1 MCVLRLSKSL
11 RCFDEDLEILFKYIL
26 GNTESV
32 GRFSVLDAVR
42 QSSLRRICTWERER
56 AVCLTVCGVQ
66 PTSRRAA
73 AAGGCC
79 AGAVRHLPAETEASR
94 LLFAPGFDLA
104 LMCFR
109 RNERGLWIWSLCCNP
124 KPFLW
129 LCFFFFNHTYT
140 ILRYTH
146 TKFYSFKSTLPW
158 LSSIKKHVVSFNLN
172 SSLLSSY
179 LDFELN

>member
-109 RNERGLWIWSLCCNP
+109 RNERGLWI
-124 KPFLW
+124 
-129 LCFFFFNHTYT
+129 
-140 ILRYTH
+140 
-146 TKFYSFKSTLPW
+146 
-158 LSSIKKHVVSFNLN
+158 
-172 SSLLSSY
+172 
-179 LDFELN
+179 